1 MICLRTVLSSVQIVD
16 YGSAQLTAKSLPAL
30 LLMRWAVMAK
40 KASAAAVATLRVEE
54 SAWLAPAC
62 IMIFAAH

>member
-30 LLMRWAVMAK
+30 LLMCWAMMTK
-40 KASAAAVATLRVEE
+40 KAIGTTVATLRVEE
-54 SAWLAPAC
+54 SARLAPTR
-62 IMIFAAH
+62 IMVFAAH